1 MKLVYKVL
9 ASLVAA
15 EVAVQAMMVVLGDA
29 GLFKYVEQGG
39 VIDKASAESGGME
52 FPEFFAFVVHGING
66 MMVIPVIALLLLISS
81 FFAKV
86 PGAVKGA
93 VLVILLVAVQVS
105 LGLLGHE
112 IPALGALHGLN
123 ALLLFSAAVH
133 AALRGRRAAAG
144 ATAQPHARVE
154 TAV

>member
-39 VIDKASAESGGME
+39 VIDKASAESGGMD
-52 FPEFFAFVVHGING
+52 FPEFFAFMVHGING

-93 VLVILLVAVQVS
+93 VLVVLLVAVQVS
-105 LGLLGHE
+105 LGLLGHQ

-133 AALRGRRAAAG
+133 AALRGRGAAAG